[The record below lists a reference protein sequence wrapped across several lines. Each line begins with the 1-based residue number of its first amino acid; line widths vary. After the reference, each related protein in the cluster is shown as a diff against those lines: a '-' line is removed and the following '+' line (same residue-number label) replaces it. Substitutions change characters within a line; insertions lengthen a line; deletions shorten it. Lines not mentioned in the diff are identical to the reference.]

1 MNVGTL
7 QRIFGENN
15 DRTLMEAIRSNYLT
29 YRKDYTNRCMESR
42 HRNRQMEKENNIGNI
57 FDLKTGKKRR
67 QNIKEHNYI
76 KTTTHRKV

>member
-1 MNVGTL
+1 
-7 QRIFGENN
+7 
-15 DRTLMEAIRSNYLT
+15 
-29 YRKDYTNRCMESR
+29 MESR